1 MKERKI
7 LIMVILINILLVALI
22 SVFFV
27 YQNRLKSKESVSA
40 SQSNQVLGEE
50 YIEEEEEKR
59 ISVSICDAVVK
70 NCIWLTDEGLSE
82 EGVVD
87 ENAVYQEVLDSVIPF
102 VEKLYGGKSM
112 QRSSKSSF
120 IYWKED
126 SIPDLSNIFTDVY
139 NAFKTGENTQILI
152 YTKDLPGTDG
162 RYSNKYIEI
171 DNSKQKLYVWIDG
184 KVVKEI
190 LLSGPKVGY
199 EVYGVFPI
207 IDKGV
212 SPIAPTG
219 RYMPYW
225 MAFYYSKRQDS
236 WYGLHAL
243 IWWYDEKGKK
253 VYEPTSNIG
262 VRRSGGC
269 IRMLYDD
276 SKYLYEIFNKGDHIL
291 IHE

>member
-40 SQSNQVLGEE
+40 SQSNQVLGEKDTQ
-50 YIEEEEEKR
+50 EEEEKR

-70 NCIWLTDEGLSE
+70 NCIWLTDEGLLK

-112 QRSSKSSF
+112 QRSSKGSF

-126 SIPDLSNIFTDVY
+126 NIPDLSNIFTDVY
-139 NAFKTGENTQILI
+139 NAFKSGENTQILI
-152 YTKDLPGTDG
+152 YTKDLPATDG

-212 SPIAPTG
+212 SPMAPTG

-243 IWWYDEKGKK
+243 IWWYDENGKK

>member
-1 MKERKI
+1 MKDQTALKTLTVVNIFLVGI
-7 LIMVILINILLVALI
+7 LTFV
-22 SVFFV
+22 FV
-27 YQNRLKSKESVSA
+27 YSLTRKQQINESPSEVIGA
-40 SQSNQVLGEE
+40 EQLIQETK
-50 YIEEEEEKR
+50 EEKKF
-59 ISVSICDAVVK
+59 SVSICDAEKKSCV
-70 NCIWLTDEGLSE
+70 WLSSE
-82 EGVVD
+82 ELVEDGIAN
-87 ENAVYQEVLDSVIPF
+87 ENAIYQSVLDSVIPHL
-102 VEKLYGGKSM
+102 EKYYGGKTM
-112 QRSSKSSF
+112 AQSSKGGF

-126 SIPDLSNIFTDVY
+126 MIPDLSNIFKDVY
-139 NAFKTGENTQILI
+139 NGFKSGKDTQILI
-152 YTKDLPGTDG
+152 QTKDLPATDG

-184 KVVKEI
+184 KVEKEI

-207 IDKGV
+207 VDKGI

-243 IWWYDEKGKK
+243 IWWYDENGKK
-253 VYEPTSNIG
+253 VYEPTTNIG

-269 IRMLYDD
+269 IRMLYED
-276 SKYLYEIFNKGDHIL
+276 SKYLYEIFEKGDHIL

>member
-1 MKERKI
+1 MKERKM
-7 LIMVILINILLVALI
+7 LVLVIVVNILLVVLI
-22 SVFFV
+22 SIFFV
-27 YQNRLKSKESVSA
+27 YQNRVKSKKSVSA
-40 SQSNQVLGEE
+40 QSDQVLGEE
-50 YIEEEEEKR
+50 QIKEEEER
-59 ISVSICDAVVK
+59 ISVSICDATVK
-70 NCIWLTDEGLSE
+70 NCIWLTDEGLTK
-82 EGVVD
+82 EGIVD

-102 VEKLYGGKSM
+102 IETKYGGKTFAKN
-112 QRSSKSSF
+112 RGGDF

-126 SIPDLSNIFTDVY
+126 VIPDFSNIFKDVLI
-139 NAFKTGENTQILI
+139 AFESGKDTQILI
-152 YTKDLPGTDG
+152 QTKDLPGTDG
-162 RYSNKYIEI
+162 RYSNRYIEI

-184 KVVKEI
+184 KVQKEI

-225 MAFYYSKRQDS
+225 MAFYYSPKQDS

-243 IWWYDEKGKK
+243 VWWYDENGKK
-253 VYEPTSNIG
+253 VYEPTTNIG

-269 IRMLYDD
+269 IRMLYED
-276 SKYLYEIFNKGDHIL
+276 SKYLYEIFEKGDHIL

>member
-1 MKERKI
+1 MKDKNALKI
-7 LIMVILINILLVALI
+7 LVGANIFLLSAITFVFVSPLLKKGGEDVSSSEVIGAQEVVN
-22 SVFFV
+22 
-27 YQNRLKSKESVSA
+27 E
-40 SQSNQVLGEE
+40 
-50 YIEEEEEKR
+50 IEEEK
-59 ISVSICDAVVK
+59 IFSVSICDSQNKSCV
-70 NCIWLTDEGLSE
+70 WLSSE
-82 EGVVD
+82 ELVEDGIPN
-87 ENAVYQEVLDSVIPF
+87 ENAIYQKVLDSVIPHF
-102 VEKLYGGKSM
+102 EKYYGGKTFAKN
-112 QRSSKSSF
+112 RKGSF

-126 SIPDLSNIFTDVY
+126 ILPDFSNIYTDVLT
-139 NAFKTGENTQILI
+139 AFESGEDTQILVQ
-152 YTKDLPGTDG
+152 TKDLPGTDG
-162 RYSNKYIEI
+162 RYLSKYIEI

-184 KVVKEI
+184 KVEKEI

-207 IDKGV
+207 IDKGI

-225 MAFYYSKRQDS
+225 MAFYYSPKQDS

-243 IWWYDEKGKK
+243 VWWYDDNGKK
-253 VYEPTSNIG
+253 IYEPTTNIG

-276 SKYLYEIFNKGDHIL
+276 SKYLYQIFNKGDHIL

>member
-1 MKERKI
+1 MKDQTALKTLTVVNIFLVGI
-7 LIMVILINILLVALI
+7 LTFV
-22 SVFFV
+22 FV
-27 YQNRLKSKESVSA
+27 YSLTKEQQINESPSEVIGA
-40 SQSNQVLGEE
+40 EQLIQETK
-50 YIEEEEEKR
+50 EEKKF
-59 ISVSICDAVVK
+59 SVSICDAEKKSCV
-70 NCIWLTDEGLSE
+70 WLSSE
-82 EGVVD
+82 ELVEDGIAN
-87 ENAVYQEVLDSVIPF
+87 ENAIYQSVLDSVIPHL
-102 VEKLYGGKSM
+102 EKYYGGKTM
-112 QRSSKSSF
+112 AQSSKGGF

-126 SIPDLSNIFTDVY
+126 MIPDLSNIFKDVY
-139 NAFKTGENTQILI
+139 NGFKSGKDTQILI
-152 YTKDLPGTDG
+152 QTKDLPATDG

-184 KVVKEI
+184 KVEKEI

-207 IDKGV
+207 VDKGI

-243 IWWYDEKGKK
+243 IWWYDENGKK
-253 VYEPTSNIG
+253 VYEPTTNIG

-269 IRMLYDD
+269 IRMLYED
-276 SKYLYEIFNKGDHIL
+276 SKYLYEIFEKGDHIL

>member
-1 MKERKI
+1 MGAETEIEKED
-7 LIMVILINILLVALI
+7 NFSI
-22 SVFFV
+22 SVCDSTS
-27 YQNRLKSKESVSA
+27 KSCVW
-40 SQSNQVLGEE
+40 
-50 YIEEEEEKR
+50 
-59 ISVSICDAVVK
+59 ISS
-70 NCIWLTDEGLSE
+70 EGLVE
-82 EGVVD
+82 DRVVD
-87 ENAVYQEVLDSVIPF
+87 ENAIYQKVLDSVIPHF
-102 VEKLYGGKSM
+102 EKYYGGKTFAKN
-112 QRSSKSSF
+112 RGGDF

-126 SIPDLSNIFTDVY
+126 VIPDFSNIFKDVLT
-139 NAFKTGENTQILI
+139 AFESGKDTQILI
-152 YTKDLPGTDG
+152 QTKDLPGTDG

-184 KVVKEI
+184 KVEKEI

-207 IDKGV
+207 IDKGI

-225 MAFYYSKRQDS
+225 MAFYYSPKQDS

-243 IWWYDEKGKK
+243 VWWYDEDGRKI
-253 VYEPTSNIG
+253 YEPNTNIG

-276 SKYLYEIFNKGDHIL
+276 SKYLYEIFEKGDHIL

>member
-1 MKERKI
+1 MKGSITLKLMI
-7 LIMVILINILLVALI
+7 LFNILLII
-22 SVFFV
+22 SISAIFV
-27 YQNRLKSKESVSA
+27 YKAK
-40 SQSNQVLGEE
+40 GEE
-50 YIEEEEEKR
+50 KKETPPQQTLGVEEIPKEEKD
-59 ISVSICDAVVK
+59 ISVSVCDTEIK
-70 NCIWLTDEGLSE
+70 NCIWLTSDGLIKE
-82 EGVVD
+82 DIVD
-87 ENAVYQEVLDSVIPF
+87 ENAVYQKVLDTVLPYI
-102 VEKLYGGKSM
+102 ETQYGGKTIASN
-112 QRSSKSSF
+112 RNGNF

-126 SIPDLSNIFTDVY
+126 MIPDLSNIFTDVY
-139 NAFKTGENTQILI
+139 NAFKSGEDTQILI
-152 YTKDLPGTDG
+152 QTKDLPGTDG

-207 IDKGV
+207 IDKGI

-243 IWWYDEKGKK
+243 IWWYDENGKK
-253 VYEPTSNIG
+253 VYEPTTNIG

-269 IRMLYDD
+269 IRMLYED
-276 SKYLYEIFNKGDHIL
+276 SKYLYEIFEKGDHIL